1 MKIELTSSEAMLVSC
16 AVGAYFR
23 ELEKQARRMNPNDT
37 LAKRIVKDSILELGT
52 IYTELEKT
60 IQQR

>member
-1 MKIELTSSEAMLVSC
+1 MKMELTTSGAMLVSC

-52 IYTELEKT
+52 IYTDLEKA
-60 IQQR
+60 IQER